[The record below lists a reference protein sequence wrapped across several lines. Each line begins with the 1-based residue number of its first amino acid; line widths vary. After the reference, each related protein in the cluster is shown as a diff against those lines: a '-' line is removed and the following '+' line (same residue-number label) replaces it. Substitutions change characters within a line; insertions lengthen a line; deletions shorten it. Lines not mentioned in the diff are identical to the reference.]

1 MDRAPGSG
9 LPVLGWV
16 LGAIELEPVEQV
28 SWPEPS
34 LGTRHSSVC
43 GAQPQA
49 LSALLSLITVRVA
62 PRQDI
67 GDIISLFQN

>member
-9 LPVLGWV
+9 LPALGWV
-16 LGAIELEPVEQV
+16 LGAVELEPVEQV
-28 SWPEPS
+28 SWSEPT
-34 LGTRHSSVC
+34 LGTRHSSVW

-67 GDIISLFQN
+67 GDIISLFQD